1 MMKTLLLAASALV
14 LAAPVLAQ
22 QATPP
27 ASETIASP
35 PSVAAPATPA
45 AETFSKIDTD
55 KSGSLSLAEIKIV
68 DVAVTQA
75 DFDKFDANKDKALS
89 SSEFDKWQAA
99 HKTAKPGKAG

>member
-1 MMKTLLLAASALV
+1 M
-14 LAAPVLAQ
+14 
-22 QATPP
+22 
-27 ASETIASP
+27 
-35 PSVAAPATPA
+35 
-45 AETFSKIDTD
+45 
-55 KSGSLSLAEIKIV
+55 V